1 MDFKKLAE
9 MAKIQNALEEDAEP
23 SGSPVNSRDNVE
35 AEDDMGIYIPIDDDA
50 PTEPERIPE
59 DGFSSN
65 DKNDNS
71 TEPPAESLDSLLSK
85 CFIDEKAYN
94 IEIERLLP
102 YHSPIFR
109 GDGDISE
116 LKSSIAR
123 IGITEALLIKSVGNG
138 EYEIL
143 SGNRRKRAAEELLWT
158 KVPCKIADNEELNE
172 DTEKKIIIESNL
184 NRLSN
189 LELMSERIR
198 VCAAL
203 GEKRSSEL
211 GISSK
216 DAERYIRL
224 STLDEAFLN
233 MIDND
238 TLSIE
243 AAELLSGLN
252 DKAQKQTLAV
262 LEQHPEYKITVA
274 NASELAES
282 KRFTADCIGKILKPK
297 PPVNVAVPAEIITE
311 YMNGKTSEELTEI
324 VTAAI
329 KFYFLQ

>member
-1 MDFKKLAE
+1 MDFKRLAE
-9 MAKIQNALEEDAEP
+9 MAKIQNALEEEAEP
-23 SGSPVNSRDNVE
+23 SGSPANSHDNVE
-35 AEDDMGIYIPIDDDA
+35 AEDDMGIYIPIDDDT

-59 DGFSSN
+59 DGFSSS

-71 TEPPAESLDSLLSK
+71 TEPPAESLDILLSK

-184 NRLSN
+184 SRLSN

-211 GISSK
+211 GISDK

-224 STLDEAFLN
+224 SALDEAFLN

-252 DKAQKQTLAV
+252 DKAQKQTLSV

-274 NASELAES
+274 NASELAEFWIAVQALL
-282 KRFTADCIGKILKPK
+282 RNLPQTA
-297 PPVNVAVPAEIITE
+297 
-311 YMNGKTSEELTEI
+311 
-324 VTAAI
+324 
-329 KFYFLQ
+329 